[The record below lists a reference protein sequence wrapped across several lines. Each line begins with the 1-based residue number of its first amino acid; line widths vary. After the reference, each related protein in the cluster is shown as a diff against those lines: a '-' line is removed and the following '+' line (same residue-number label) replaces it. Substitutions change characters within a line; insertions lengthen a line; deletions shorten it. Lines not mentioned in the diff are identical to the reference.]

1 VNVDDWGE
9 WMMVMEM
16 KRELRMKLRMM
27 RIPR

>member
-27 RIPR
+27 IIPR